1 MKSKR
6 RTPKAVPS
14 PGGRVIQIRAD
25 RSLIRAAAKSRR
37 YLSIELRAPEA
48 PPREGRLPVNIAF
61 VIDRSGSM
69 HGAKIAHARRAVL
82 QGIRSLRAGD
92 HFAVVA
98 YDEEVELVVPTIE
111 ATSEARAAAAAQVDR
126 IESRGS
132 TDLHGG
138 WSAGCEQVAAKLT
151 SETVGRCLLLTDGLA
166 NAGVTDHDEIV
177 RQSAGWRDRRVV
189 TTTFGLGA
197 GFDEELLRR
206 TSDAGGGN
214 FQFIESEAQI
224 ADCVAS
230 EVGEALATTVREG
243 VLVVDAGEGAVV
255 ESLNDFPCRQEG
267 AAWRI
272 AFGSLFGGQAIT
284 PVLRVTFPEGEPA
297 QARDVTVR
305 VEDQDGALAEG
316 SATARFTWADHAAN
330 DAQPRDRVVDRQ
342 AATLF
347 VARAE
352 RDALERNRRGDY
364 KGAREVIEACA
375 ARIRGYAGD
384 DAELQSLVAK
394 LEERAAMLDRPIPSL
409 TSKALYSASS
419 LTLKSRVVRAQRIA
433 AESRARGSTVPTEWD
448 VREAVVRA
456 LQELARVAPEVL
468 RSIDLTAIDIHAPLG
483 PATHVD
489 PRGCLLDVSRSAS
502 GRFELRLE
510 APGLCPSCRSA
521 VLAAGV
527 ASDDLQRI
535 VLALR
540 MLGTPSGVVH

>member
-1 MKSKR
+1 M
-6 RTPKAVPS
+6 
-14 PGGRVIQIRAD
+14 IQIRAD

-69 HGAKIAHARRAVL
+69 HGAKIAHARQAVL
-82 QGIRSLRAGD
+82 QGIRTLHDGD

-98 YDEEVELVVPTIE
+98 YDDEVELVVPTTE
-111 ATSEARAAAAAQVDR
+111 ATSEARAAAVAKVER
-126 IESRGS
+126 IATRGS
-132 TDLHGG
+132 TNLHGG
-138 WSAGCEQVAAKLT
+138 SSAGCEQVAAKLT
-151 SETVGRCLLLTDGLA
+151 SEAVGRCLLLTDGLA

-177 RQSAGWRDRRVV
+177 RQCAGWRDRRVV

-206 TSDAGGGN
+206 MSDAGGGN

-243 VLVVDAGEGAVV
+243 VLVVDAGDGAVV

-267 AAWRI
+267 ATWRI
-272 AFGSLFGGQAIT
+272 AFGSLFGGQSIT
-284 PVLRVTFPEGEPA
+284 QVLCVTFPQGEPG
-297 QARDVTVR
+297 QTRDVTVR
-305 VEDQDGALAEG
+305 VEDQDGALAEARG
-316 SATARFTWADHAAN
+316 AARFTCADHAAN

-352 RDALERNRRGDY
+352 RDALERNRRRDFQ
-364 KGAREVIEACA
+364 GAREVLEACA
-375 ARIRGYAGD
+375 ARIQAYAGD
-384 DAELQSLVAK
+384 DAELQSLVAR
-394 LEERAAMLDRPIPSL
+394 LERQARLLGRPVSSVL
-409 TSKALYSASS
+409 SKTLYSESY

-433 AESRARGSTVPTEWD
+433 AEARARGSTVPTEWD
-448 VREAVVRA
+448 VREAVERA
-456 LQELARVAPEVL
+456 LQELARVSPEVL
-468 RSIDLTAIDIHAPLG
+468 HSIDLTAIDIHAPLG
-483 PATHVD
+483 PVTHLD
-489 PRGCLLDVSRSAS
+489 PGGCMLDLLRDAS

-510 APGLCPSCRSA
+510 APDLCPACRSV

-527 ASDDLQRI
+527 APDDLQRV